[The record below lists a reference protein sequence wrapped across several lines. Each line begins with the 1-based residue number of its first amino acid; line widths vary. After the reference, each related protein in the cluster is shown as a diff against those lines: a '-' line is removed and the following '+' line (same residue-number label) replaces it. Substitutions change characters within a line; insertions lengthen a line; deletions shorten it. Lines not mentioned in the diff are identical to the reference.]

1 MIKFDDPKWRSPLTG
16 STKAVILEQRR
27 LHRVTC
33 AYVNTQLKAL
43 YIERARIEKELQ
55 DDKDKTIATSE

>member
-43 YIERARIEKELQ
+43 YIERARIALELKERADERDGQ
-55 DDKDKTIATSE
+55 AD